1 MARCWK
7 WPVISQIMGVIS
19 DIADQTNLLALNAAI
34 EAARAGEAGHGFA
47 VVADEVR
54 KLAEKTMDSTA
65 DASKAITE
73 IQESATKNTRQV
85 EKTDEIIEQL
95 ATKAQGTSGAL
106 NEIMALVDDTS
117 DRVYHPSNI
126 KRMPFGVLLFL
137 ICDFRLLTG
146 RTPLPKIAAT
156 HSTSAISEAKIN
168 LDSL

>member
-1 MARCWK
+1 
-7 WPVISQIMGVIS
+7 MGVIS
-19 DIADQTNLLALNAAI
+19 DIADQTNLRALNAAI

-73 IQESATKNTRQV
+73 IQESATKNIRQV

-126 KRMPFGVLLFL
+126 K
-137 ICDFRLLTG
+137 LLTG